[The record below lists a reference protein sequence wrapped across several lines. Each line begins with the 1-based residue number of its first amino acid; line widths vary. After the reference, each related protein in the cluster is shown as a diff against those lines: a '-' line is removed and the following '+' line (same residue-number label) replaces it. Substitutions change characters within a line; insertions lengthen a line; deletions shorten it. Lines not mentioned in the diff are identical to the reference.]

1 MRPTRPSSRRAVLT
15 LGAGALLA
23 TAMPTAAYAVASGG
37 GEISRQLS
45 DLEAKYA
52 ARIGVFARDTATG
65 RTVAYRAD
73 ELFPICSVFKT
84 LAAAA
89 VLRDLDRNGEFL
101 AKRIRYTK
109 EYVTDIGHVPETGKP
124 ENIANGMTVEELC
137 SATVSHSDNG
147 AGNLLL
153 RELGGPTAITRFSR
167 SLGDPVTRL
176 DRWEPELNTAEPW
189 RKTDV
194 TSPLAIGR
202 TYGRLVL
209 GDALPAEDRERL
221 TGWLVANS
229 TNTERF
235 RAGLPADWILADKTG
250 GGSAYG
256 VANDVGVVWPP
267 DRAPLVLSVLTT
279 KRAADGPTDNPMVA
293 KVAELVAATLT

>member
-1 MRPTRPSSRRAVLT
+1 
-15 LGAGALLA
+15 
-23 TAMPTAAYAVASGG
+23 MPTAAYAVASGG

-73 ELFPICSVFKT
+73 ELFPMCSVFKT

-250 GGSAYG
+250 GGSQYG

-279 KRAADGPTDNPMVA
+279 KHAADGPTDNPMVA
-293 KVAELVAATLT
+293 KVAELVAAELT

>member
-1 MRPTRPSSRRAVLT
+1 MQPTGPSSRRAVLA
-15 LGAGALLA
+15 LGAGALLT

-45 DLEAKYA
+45 DLEAEYA

-73 ELFPICSVFKT
+73 ELFPMCSVFKT

-109 EYVTDIGHVPETGKP
+109 EYVTDIGHVPETSKP

-147 AGNLLL
+147 AGNLRAGPVRRDRHGVLY
-153 RELGGPTAITRFSR
+153 RES
-167 SLGDPVTRL
+167 
-176 DRWEPELNTAEPW
+176 
-189 RKTDV
+189 
-194 TSPLAIGR
+194 
-202 TYGRLVL
+202 
-209 GDALPAEDRERL
+209 RL
-221 TGWLVANS
+221 TGLPVRDPRPVVSQVSMAAGHLGGEHPRHRGARGHQPRDARADRSESLMAS
-229 TNTERF
+229 TVTN
-235 RAGLPADWILADKTG
+235 I
-250 GGSAYG
+250 
-256 VANDVGVVWPP
+256 
-267 DRAPLVLSVLTT
+267 
-279 KRAADGPTDNPMVA
+279 KRD
-293 KVAELVAATLT
+293 